1 MHMEVKMKKEL
12 LVISAMWCPSCLI
25 LNKHLKKLSSE
36 GLNIKITKLD
46 YDLDEDE
53 VLTYNVG
60 DKLPVL
66 IMKDSSGQELNR
78 LIGEKSY
85 EEILNFIKECD

>member
-1 MHMEVKMKKEL
+1 MEVKMKKEL
-12 LVISAMWCPSCLI
+12 LVISAVWCPSCLI

-36 GLNIKITKLD
+36 GLDIEIEKLD

-53 VLTYNVG
+53 VLKYNVG

-66 IMKDSSGQELNR
+66 ILKDDNSKELNR

-85 EEILNFIKECD
+85 EEILTFIKENS